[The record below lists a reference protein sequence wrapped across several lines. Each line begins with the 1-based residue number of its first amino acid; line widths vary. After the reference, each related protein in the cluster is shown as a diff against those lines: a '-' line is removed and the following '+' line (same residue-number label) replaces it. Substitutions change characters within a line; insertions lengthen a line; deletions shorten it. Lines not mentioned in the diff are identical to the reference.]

1 MDGLDVNLDGSYD
14 APITPF
20 DYAIETTAGSRITVG
35 SSPSKT
41 VTVFNDYTL
50 FGLPSSWAIDGFG
63 FGTTDLDKL
72 QQDYELRYTGVLDT
86 VVNGTDTLII
96 VGSGGQMATIFST
109 HPSLGLANHPLNP
122 NPGTNAPFLIRI
134 PFEVWNKDTGK
145 QVNLIFR
152 DREQLPGAN
161 PFWAW
166 NPNNR
171 MYAII
176 INTDYDP
183 NVIIGT
189 GHPMRAEATWI
200 VVFYSTRLV
209 PGDVVSIY
217 YANPFQVGVD
227 TYRFKTTG
235 STYSSS
241 LAADDVE
248 KINVFPNPY
257 YGVNPQEINKYER
270 FVTINHLPDVATIRI
285 FNLAGQLVRT
295 IEKTTPG
302 QFQRWDLATD
312 SGLPVASGLYII
324 YVDMPELGRT
334 KILKAAVIQEQQIL
348 DRY

>member
-1 MDGLDVNLDGSYD
+1 M
-14 APITPF
+14 A
-20 DYAIETTAGSRITVG
+20 
-35 SSPSKT
+35 
-41 VTVFNDYTL
+41 TL
-50 FGLPSSWAIDGFG
+50 FGTSAG
-63 FGTTDLDKL
+63 
-72 QQDYELRYTGVLDT
+72 
-86 VVNGTDTLII
+86 
-96 VGSGGQMATIFST
+96 GSNV
-109 HPSLGLANHPLNP
+109 ANHPMNP
-122 NPGTNAPFLIRI
+122 NPGVNDPFLIRI

-145 QVNLIFR
+145 QVNIIFR
-152 DREQLPGAN
+152 DREQSLTAN
-161 PFWAW
+161 PFFAW

-171 MYAII
+171 NYVVI
-176 INTDYDP
+176 INNDYDP
-183 NVIIGT
+183 NKIIGT
-189 GHPMRAEATWI
+189 GDPLRDDATWI
-200 VVFYSTRLV
+200 VVIYSTRLAV
-209 PGDVVSIY
+209 GDIVTIY

-235 STYSSS
+235 ATYSDN

-270 FVTINHLPDVATIRI
+270 FVTINHLPDFATIRI

-295 IEKTTPG
+295 IEKTAPG
-302 QFQRWDLATD
+302 QFERWDLLTD